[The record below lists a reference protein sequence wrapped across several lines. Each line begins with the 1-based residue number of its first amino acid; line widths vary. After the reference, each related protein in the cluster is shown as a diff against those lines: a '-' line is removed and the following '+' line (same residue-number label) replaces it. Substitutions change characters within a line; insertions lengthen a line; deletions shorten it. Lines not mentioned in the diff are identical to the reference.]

1 MQVPASVSLLLADFS
16 RADEGAHCAS
26 PPTTILI
33 AGRVLSFVG
42 AVGCPQ
48 PHQCGDTPIWV
59 VRGVQSHPAPRA
71 NPRSHPTYLRRCPT

>member
-1 MQVPASVSLLLADFS
+1 MRV
-16 RADEGAHCAS
+16 GAHTRPSACAGI
-26 PPTTILI
+26 PLPGRARTRILI

-42 AVGCPQ
+42 AVGCSQ